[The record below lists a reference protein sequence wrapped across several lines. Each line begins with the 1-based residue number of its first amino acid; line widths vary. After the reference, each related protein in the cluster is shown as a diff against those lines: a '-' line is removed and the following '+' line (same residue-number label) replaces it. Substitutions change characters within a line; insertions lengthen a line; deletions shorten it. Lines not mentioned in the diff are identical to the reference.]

1 MIILLFG
8 VSNIGKSVT
17 GKLLAEKL
25 GYDFYDVDE
34 EVKKSLHVSLEQF
47 VSNGTL
53 YERDQIRCLI
63 INGLIQDTNDKV
75 IAVTPFSYMDGFKN
89 LFFHSPNVFS
99 IELLESASNIFNRL
113 VFSDE
118 NDVIYKDDKYKNKHK
133 KHYISEIQAGQ
144 KWYGS
149 VYSEIEH
156 KFKMGGKQPD
166 EVVASLISEFGLGGV

>member
-63 INGLIQDTNDKV
+63 INGLIKDTKHNV
-75 IAVTPFSYMDGFKN
+75 IAVRP
-89 LFFHSPNVFS
+89 
-99 IELLESASNIFNRL
+99 LL
-113 VFSDE
+113 
-118 NDVIYKDDKYKNKHK
+118 
-133 KHYISEIQAGQ
+133 
-144 KWYGS
+144 
-149 VYSEIEH
+149 
-156 KFKMGGKQPD
+156 
-166 EVVASLISEFGLGGV
+166 